1 MNLKLHEMIGLYH
14 ELNGLS
20 QTDQEGK
27 TVIIS
32 VGLLKQKMS
41 LKTKMYLQRLNNL
54 ITEDIK
60 LYEESRK
67 ELFEK
72 LGEKKDE
79 GIQIPAEKMEEFA
92 KEQSQLLTAEK
103 EINVKTI
110 WGDDFTIDALD
121 KIETEEDY
129 PILFKVIEDK
139 NK

>member
-1 MNLKLHEMIGLYH
+1 MKLKLSEIINLYY
-14 ELNGLS
+14 EINGLS
-20 QTDQEGK
+20 QTSENGEQ
-27 TVIIS
+27 TILMQ
-32 VGLLKQKMS
+32 GLLKQKMS
-41 LKTKMYLQRLNNL
+41 LKHKVYIQRLNSA
-54 ITEDIK
+54 IAEDIK
-60 LYEESRK
+60 IYEESRK

-129 PILFKVIEDK
+129 PILFKIIEDK

>member
-1 MNLKLHEMIGLYH
+1 MKLKLNEMIGLYH

-20 QTDQEGK
+20 QPSEDGK
-27 TVIIS
+27 MVVITT
-32 VGLLKQKMS
+32 GLLKQKMS

-54 ITEDIK
+54 VIEDIK

-72 LGEKKDE
+72 LGEQKE
-79 GIQIPAEKMEEFA
+79 NGIQIPEDKMDEFV

-110 WGDDFTIDALD
+110 WGDDFTIDNLD
-121 KIETEEDY
+121 KVETDEDY
-129 PILFKVIEDK
+129 PILFKIIEDK
-139 NK
+139 SK